1 MNNITI
7 IGRIGADAEVRQVNT
22 KQVISF
28 SVAVDNGKDQPATWF
43 RCSKW
48 VSKDGNSNV
57 ANYIKKGE
65 MIGVNGKVSLSEYNG
80 KSSIEI
86 NVINLTLCGG
96 KMPF

>member
-1 MNNITI
+1 
-7 IGRIGADAEVRQVNT
+7 
-22 KQVISF
+22 
-28 SVAVDNGKDQPATWF
+28 
-43 RCSKW
+43 

-80 KSSIEI
+80 KSSLEI